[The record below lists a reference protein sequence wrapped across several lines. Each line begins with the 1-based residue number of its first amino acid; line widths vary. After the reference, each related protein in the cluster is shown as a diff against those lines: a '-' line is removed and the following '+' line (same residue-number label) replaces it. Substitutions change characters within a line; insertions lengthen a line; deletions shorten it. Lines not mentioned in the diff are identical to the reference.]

1 MCVATAAAAIAVT
14 QSGMAAYASQVR
26 DTWEQVKCSYCGTY
40 TKVFSALASNCRN
53 CGAAVEIPN
62 HEPIQK
68 ETRERSRP
76 RPNTQGTNQV
86 GQGDIVS
93 EGSTGTV
100 FPRSSDVS
108 GSYGDSTPS
117 YDTGIPECH
126 VPHHQEE
133 SQTTGG
139 SFGLT
144 PDASTTIESPSPTTE
159 T

>member
-1 MCVATAAAAIAVT
+1 MCVATAGAVIAITNAGVAAC
-14 QSGMAAYASQVR
+14 AAYHQNPVNYKCDYCGSQYKTFMTNCKNCGGVINKTKTYDPIISEKALQRSRAKR
-26 DTWEQVKCSYCGTY
+26 DTSGV
-40 TKVFSALASNCRN
+40 N
-53 CGAAVEIPN
+53 PM
-62 HEPIQK
+62 
-68 ETRERSRP
+68 
-76 RPNTQGTNQV
+76 